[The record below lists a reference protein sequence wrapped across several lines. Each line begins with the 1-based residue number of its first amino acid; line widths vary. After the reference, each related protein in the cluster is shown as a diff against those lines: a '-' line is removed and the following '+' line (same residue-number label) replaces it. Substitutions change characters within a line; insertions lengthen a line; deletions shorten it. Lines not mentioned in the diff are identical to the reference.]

1 MSHKLSTKED
11 IEELS
16 MIRYIQSFSPYP
28 AGETPGTMH
37 LRSLSTGTL
46 GRSGLRTCRTSEAL
60 ADEIDDYL
68 DYDNNSDTSGTKKDD
83 LCSNRDHLLSQL
95 LLYFFCVI

>member
-16 MIRYIQSFSPYP
+16 KIRYIQSFSPCP

-37 LRSLSTGTL
+37 LRSLSTGAL
-46 GRSGLRTCRTSEAL
+46 GRSGLRTCRTTEAL
-60 ADEIDDYL
+60 TDEIDDYW
-68 DYDNNSDTSGTKKDD
+68 DYDNKFRYQWGLKKMTPVQAGITF
-83 LCSNRDHLLSQL
+83 LVNFS
-95 LLYFFCVI
+95 YTFIV